1 MDSLRVALIGYGLAG
16 RFFHGPL
23 VRATAGLEVAAI
35 VTRDAD
41 RREQAAHDF
50 PGALLLATA
59 EEVWARS
66 QDFDLVVLATVSG
79 SHARLGGEAIDA
91 GLSLVV
97 EKPLAVT
104 SDEARMLIDRAT
116 SRGVLLV
123 PFHNRRWDSDQL
135 TLRKLLD
142 RGVLGDVYRY
152 ESRFERWHPRP
163 NPQAWREAL
172 PAAEGGGVLLDLGT
186 HLVDQALALFGP
198 VSHVYGEV
206 EARRGGADDDIFIA
220 LHHESGV
227 ESHLWASATSAAPG
241 PRLRVLGSQG
251 AFVVQHLDSQED
263 SIRAGKQPD
272 EVGFGVEPPQRW
284 GRLMRGDA
292 GEPVPSEPGRWITF
306 YEGVERALRVGAEP
320 PVRADDALMALQVLD
335 TVRRYA
341 TRAGGEVTP
350 A

>member
-41 RREQAAHDF
+41 RREQAAYDF
-50 PGALLLATA
+50 PGAVLLATA

-172 PAAEGGGVLLDLGT
+172 PAAEGGGG
-186 HLVDQALALFGP
+186 
-198 VSHVYGEV
+198 
-206 EARRGGADDDIFIA
+206 
-220 LHHESGV
+220 
-227 ESHLWASATSAAPG
+227 
-241 PRLRVLGSQG
+241 LRDLGSQV

-272 EVGFGVEPPQRW
+272 EVGFGVEPPKRW

-350 A
+350 G